1 MAKNISKEQLDA
13 MTERIERSRIN
24 LLKDEVK
31 ELRPKPKKVTEKQ
44 RRQTFKESMDEM
56 VKKPARK
63 NKKEEENLSI
73 QVCNYLKTDYPD
85 VIFTAESSGI
95 RVPIHVAAKMKK
107 QRSDKGLPDLIIL
120 EPNQKYKGICL
131 ELKKEGV
138 KIFKDDGSLYAN
150 EHHQEQHE
158 ILGRLR
164 KKGYWAEFSCGF
176 DATKKI
182 IDWYMKLSK

>member
-1 MAKNISKEQLDA
+1 MANWTKEDLENFNDRQ
-13 MTERIERSRIN
+13 ERQENMRIKA
-24 LLKDEVK
+24 LEDEAK
-31 ELRPKPKKVTEKQ
+31 LRVPKPEKQ